1 MLWLLL
7 YPFYFSWAAFF
18 PLHLKLII
26 RLLLCHSSVPSHL
39 LPASIEK
46 TGMFCKGTKAGWHY
60 LAGVLWCS
68 SPLEKQ
74 PRKVSFWDQKSSWFM
89 AFDAS
94 CLLTKTHRFDITQTD
109 YFQEKNIWYIFPS
122 FSFFKNSKNEKTKNL
137 YEQQFFLILSNCP
150 YFFQCNLVYTTSKN
164 PIVWVWKTCASNE
177 NMYCFPKVKN
187 FLC

>member
-94 CLLTKTHRFDITQTD
+94 CLLTKTHRFDIIQTFKKIMYD
-109 YFQEKNIWYIFPS
+109 NYIFPS
-122 FSFFKNSKNEKTKNL
+122 FSVLTFYNSDHEKN
-137 YEQQFFLILSNCP
+137 
-150 YFFQCNLVYTTSKN
+150 
-164 PIVWVWKTCASNE
+164 
-177 NMYCFPKVKN
+177 
-187 FLC
+187 

>member
-1 MLWLLL
+1 MLWLFP

-46 TGMFCKGTKAGWHY
+46 TGMFCKGTQSWLALSGWCI
-60 LAGVLWCS
+60 LWCS

-94 CLLTKTHRFDITQTD
+94 CLLTKTHRFDVIQTMIT
-109 YFQEKNIWYIFPS
+109 FERKNIWYIFPS
-122 FSFFKNSKNEKTKNL
+122 FSLFKNSNN
-137 YEQQFFLILSNCP
+137 
-150 YFFQCNLVYTTSKN
+150 
-164 PIVWVWKTCASNE
+164 
-177 NMYCFPKVKN
+177 
-187 FLC
+187 

>member
-94 CLLTKTHRFDITQTD
+94 CLLTKTHRFDIIQNMIT
-109 YFQEKNIWYIFPS
+109 FEKKNIWYIFPS
-122 FSFFKNSKNEKTKNL
+122 FSFFKKFKEWKN
-137 YEQQFFLILSNCP
+137 
-150 YFFQCNLVYTTSKN
+150 
-164 PIVWVWKTCASNE
+164 
-177 NMYCFPKVKN
+177 
-187 FLC
+187 

>member
-1 MLWLLL
+1 MAVICNTIYKKSLRYKCVFYTSL
-7 YPFYFSWAAFF
+7 YIPSYFSSAAFF

-94 CLLTKTHRFDITQTD
+94 CLLTKTHRFDIIQTD
-109 YFQEKNIWYIFPS
+109 YFQEKKYMIHLS
-122 FSFFKNSKNEKTKNL
+122 F
-137 YEQQFFLILSNCP
+137 ILT
-150 YFFQCNLVYTTSKN
+150 F
-164 PIVWVWKTCASNE
+164 
-177 NMYCFPKVKN
+177 
-187 FLC
+187 

>member
-60 LAGVLWCS
+60 LAVLQLCS

-94 CLLTKTHRFDITQTD
+94 CLLTKTHRFDIIKTMKG
-109 YFQEKNIWYIFPS
+109 EIMNLS
-122 FSFFKNSKNEKTKNL
+122 FILKKLFKNPNKYLIFKTI
-137 YEQQFFLILSNCP
+137 YISSSFLIP
-150 YFFQCNLVYTTSKN
+150 
-164 PIVWVWKTCASNE
+164 
-177 NMYCFPKVKN
+177 
-187 FLC
+187 